1 MANKLNLL
9 LTALLLGSMSL
20 SCGENEKEDAVNPG
34 GNPVKPAGTV
44 IFDEDFEGPLPF
56 SQAQNTEFGAAHS
69 FAIVTDPVYQGT
81 RSARFQLKDT
91 DPMISDGTR
100 AEVTVVK
107 DSVKAE
113 MWYAFAVFFPSNGF
127 APDSPKEIIS
137 QWHQLPDTHLGE
149 NAQSPATHLVI
160 EQDKFILGIGYNKAL
175 ISDGVNPDNHKDYD
189 LGPVT
194 KDTWHEFVFHF
205 IHSIHAEGLVEVWH
219 NGINVR
225 THLGG
230 NMYNNVDVPKWKLG
244 IYKWQWNGEG
254 TTDTR
259 ERILYFDN
267 IRVGN
272 AKATLAD
279 MSPAT
284 SPDPDNKVPAVPAE
298 FSFTF
303 VNAQTDTDI
312 SSFTNR
318 ALLSQNIVGTKEIT
332 IRAESELSPI
342 GSMRF
347 ILKGEMNHE
356 FVDNDPPYSL
366 FGDDG
371 SGNYY
376 TGMELEP
383 GRYTLQVTP
392 FSKADGLG
400 KELPEYNTTFNIKQY

>member
-1 MANKLNLL
+1 MTNNLISL
-9 LTALLLGSMSL
+9 LTVLLLGGMSL
-20 SCGENEKEDAVNPG
+20 SCEEKEKTDAVNPDPKLVEKAG
-34 GNPVKPAGTV
+34 PVIYEET
-44 IFDEDFEGPLPF
+44 FEGPLPF
-56 SQAQNTEFGAAHS
+56 YLAQNTQFGAPHS
-69 FAIVTDPVYQGT
+69 FAVVTNPVFQGA
-81 RSARFQLKDT
+81 RSARFQLQDT

-107 DSVKAE
+107 DSVKEE
-113 MWYAFAVFFPSNGF
+113 MWYAFAVFFPSNGY
-127 APDSPKEIIS
+127 ALDSQPEVLS

-149 NAQSPATHLVI
+149 NAQSPATHLLI
-160 EQDKFILGIGYNKAL
+160 EKDRFILGIGYNKAQ
-175 ISDGVNPDNHKDYD
+175 ISDGVNPDNQKDYD

-205 IHSIHAEGLVEVWH
+205 IHSIHAEGLVEVWL
-219 NGINVR
+219 NGNKVT
-225 THLGG
+225 THRGG
-230 NMYNNVDVPKWKLG
+230 NMYNNVDMPKWKLG
-244 IYKWQWNGEG
+244 IYKWLWNGEG

-259 ERILYFDN
+259 ERTLYLDN

-284 SPDPDNKVPAVPAE
+284 PPGTEVSPSPAPADY
-298 FSFTF
+298 SFTF

-312 SSFTNR
+312 ISFTNS

-332 IRAESELSPI
+332 IRAETKLSEV

-356 FVDNDPPYSL
+356 FIDDDPPYSM

-371 SGNYY
+371 LGNYFN
-376 TGMELEP
+376 GRQLEP
-383 GRYTLQVTP
+383 GSYTLKATP
-392 FSKADGLG
+392 FSKKMGTG
-400 KELPEYNTTFNIKQY
+400 KELPEFSTSFTIKEY